1 MIDVFLVHDDVER
14 CAAIRSAVKS
24 NPDLNLISETQTGRE
39 GLFAAATMLTGHPR
53 MLVVRLNLGDMTG
66 FDFIAQV
73 RQKAPDI
80 YIIPA
85 LEGSEG
91 GQVWQSLLQ
100 LELRDV
106 LVGAIPSAEI
116 SKILAGAAPRAQE
129 RFDVNRAPAG
139 IQGESFVISVVSAR
153 GGIGK
158 SVVATNLAAAI
169 ARLSD
174 SVALLDFSLC
184 PGDFAVMLDDVPRN
198 NIMDAV
204 QQGGNL
210 DAEYLNNTFAQHPRL
225 KFRYLASPNQEFDSS
240 GFDYNVGAAIMQA
253 TRTLSQYVVVDTGM
267 AMAGPTIAAIDSSD
281 IIFLI
286 TSRDVARLLSAKN
299 MIKFLKNDRQV
310 TNQKLKILVNEAE
323 IGAEI
328 SESEIESLLEHPVA
342 AYLPCNAGPVTFS
355 INSGAPI
362 VVAEPHHPISV
373 VLNKL
378 AELSFYRWQEK
389 PAEDSKATKK
399 GLLGAKTSQRLSLK

>member
-14 CAAIRSAVKS
+14 CAAIRSAIQS
-24 NPDLNLISETQTGRE
+24 NPDLNLVSETQTGRE

-53 MLVVRLNLGDMTG
+53 MLIVRLNLGDMTG

-73 RQKAPDI
+73 RQKSSDI

-85 LEGSEG
+85 LEGTEG

-106 LVGAIPSAEI
+106 LVGSIPPAEI
-116 SKILAGAAPRAQE
+116 AKILAGAAPRAQE
-129 RFDVNRAPAG
+129 RFDTNRAPAS
-139 IQGESFVISVVSAR
+139 IQGESFVISVISAR

-158 SVVATNLAAAI
+158 SVVATNLSAAI
-169 ARLSD
+169 AKLSD
-174 SVALLDFSLC
+174 SITLLDFSLC

-210 DAEYLNNTFAQHPRL
+210 DAEYLNNTLAPHPRL
-225 KFRYLASPNQEFDSS
+225 KFRYLASPNQEFDAG
-240 GFDYNVGAAIMQA
+240 GFDYNVASAILQA
-253 TRTLSQYVVVDTGM
+253 TKTLSQYIVIDTGL
-267 AMAGPTIAAIDSSD
+267 AMAGPTIAAVDASD

-310 TNQKLKILVNEAE
+310 TNQKLKVLVNEAE

-362 VVAEPHHPISV
+362 VIAEPHHPISV

-389 PAEDSKATKK
+389 PPEDPKAKK
-399 GLLGAKTSQRLSLK
+399 GLAAKTSQRLSLR

>member
-14 CAAIRSAVKS
+14 CAAIRSAIKS
-24 NPDLNLISETQTGRE
+24 NPELNLVSETQTGRE

-53 MLVVRLNLGDMTG
+53 MLIVRLNLGDMTG

-73 RQKAPDI
+73 RQKAADI
-80 YIIPA
+80 YIIPS

-106 LVGAIPSAEI
+106 LVGAIPPPEI
-116 SKILAGAAPRAQE
+116 AKILAGAAPRAQE
-129 RFDVNRAPAG
+129 RFDQNRAPAS

-158 SVVATNLAAAI
+158 SVVATNLAAAM
-169 ARLSD
+169 AKLSD
-174 SVALLDFSLC
+174 SVTLLDFSLN

-210 DAEYLNNTFAQHPRL
+210 DAEYLNNTLAQHPRM
-225 KFRYLASPNQEFDSS
+225 KFRYLASPNQEFDSN

-253 TRTLSQYVVVDTGM
+253 TRTLSQYIVVDTGI
-267 AMAGPTIAAIDSSD
+267 AMAGPTIAAIDASD
-281 IIFLI
+281 IIFLV

-310 TNQKLKILVNEAE
+310 TNQKLKVLVNEAE

-328 SESEIESLLEHPVA
+328 SENEIESLLEHPVA

-389 PAEDSKATKK
+389 PAEDPKNAKK
-399 GLLGAKTSQRLSLK
+399 GLGAKTSQRLSFR

>member
-14 CAAIRSAVKS
+14 CTAIRNAIKA
-24 NPDLNLISETQTGRE
+24 NPELNLISETQTGRE

-53 MLVVRLNLGDMTG
+53 MLIVRLNLGDMTG

-73 RQKAPDI
+73 RQKAQDI

-85 LEGSEG
+85 LEGTEG
-91 GQVWQSLLQ
+91 GQVWQNLLQ

-106 LVGAIPSAEI
+106 LVGPIPPPEI
-116 SKILAGAAPRAQE
+116 SKVLATAAPRAQE
-129 RFDVNRAPAG
+129 RFDQNRAPAA
-139 IQGESFVISVVSAR
+139 IEGEAFVISVVSAR

-158 SVVATNLAAAI
+158 SVVATNIAAAM
-169 ARLSD
+169 AKLSD
-174 SVALLDFSLC
+174 SVTLLDFSLN
-184 PGDFAVMLDDVPRN
+184 PGDFAVMLDDVPRD
-198 NIMDAV
+198 NIMNAV
-204 QQGGNL
+204 HQGGAL
-210 DAEYLNNTFAQHPRL
+210 DAEYLNNTLALHPRL
-225 KFRYLASPNQEFDSS
+225 RFRYLASPNQEFDAS
-240 GFDYNVGAAIMQA
+240 GFDYNVGAAIMAA
-253 TRTLSQYVVVDTGM
+253 TRTLSQYIVVDTGI
-267 AMAGPTIAAIDSSD
+267 AMAGPTIAAIDTSD
-281 IIFLI
+281 IIFLV
-286 TSRDVARLLSAKN
+286 TSRDVARLLSAKS

-310 TNQKLKILVNEAE
+310 TNQKLKVLVNEAE

-342 AYLPCNAGPVTFS
+342 AYLPCNAGPITFS
-355 INSGAPI
+355 INSGTPI

-389 PAEDSKATKK
+389 PAEDPKAPKK
-399 GLLGAKTSQRLSLK
+399 GPMTKVSGRMSVK